1 LVTNENGDILIES
14 PFMAEKISRAE
25 KVKGQGMLGG
35 LFGGGDSE
43 EPMTV
48 KEVGVFKGILKCF
61 NDELLMER
69 KNKIDR
75 SLDEM
80 KKTL

>member
-1 LVTNENGDILIES
+1 
-14 PFMAEKISRAE
+14 MAEKVSRAE
-25 KVKGQGMLGG
+25 KVKGQGMLAG
-35 LFGGGDSE
+35 LFGGGDSG

-61 NDELLMER
+61 NDELLSER
-69 KNKIDR
+69 RGKIDR

-80 KKTL
+80 KKTLQKVWST